1 MICRIS
7 RANRTANLG
16 ISSHLSD
23 PPESEQTT
31 NVGLRVDSS
40 SISGSQVIPGEE
52 HSSAVQGLRVSK
64 VLALEF
70 VRSSAE
76 QTAQGEANAE
86 GPISLS
92 SRGPLDANTCDRKT
106 VCAQTGH
113 LTRDADAQLNES
125 IDGKSCSG
133 HLR

>member
-1 MICRIS
+1 MAMICRIS
-7 RANRTANLG
+7 RAKRTANLR

-31 NVGLRVDSS
+31 NAGLREDSS
-40 SISGSQVIPGEE
+40 SISGSQVIPGAE

-64 VLALEF
+64 VLALEL

-76 QTAQGEANAE
+76 QPAQGEANAE
-86 GPISLS
+86 GPT
-92 SRGPLDANTCDRKT
+92 RGPLDASRYNRET
-106 VCAQTGH
+106 VCAQTGR
-113 LTRDADAQLNES
+113 LTRDADEQHGES
-125 IDGKSCSG
+125 IDRKSCSG